1 MHRRLVLLAILLAL
15 LLAPAAVADDANP
28 SIAIIRFGPV
38 SDNSITEGAVL
49 DILESYGYIST
60 AENRLLESRQNLEGD
75 NISIMWGDA
84 GFDVPTLNLIIESA
98 LDAEVDLIVAGGA
111 LVSLVAIAATS
122 EMETPT
128 PVLFNNVTAPFGSG
142 FADSEC
148 IKADHVTGS
157 RVAVS
162 YEYVFDALL
171 LQDPDISSVG
181 TIFNTSEVVGTFG
194 SDEVTRLGEAMGI
207 TVESA
212 GVLALSDFRPAV
224 NALVE
229 NGVEAIVLPFDPLVS
244 QGLPIIAGIANEVG
258 LPLFHPSFATVGKGV
273 TIGAGASPLYD
284 QGTNV
289 GRMLVAHLN
298 GELDIA
304 RTGIA
309 TSGELLIGVNLDS
322 ASEQGIEIS
331 EAILDEAVAV
341 IKDGR
346 PARLHPDVLAA
357 IARRGVIVPAEQRL
371 EDDMAWLA
379 ALQCTDEMIAEQ
391 QAALDAGE

>member
-1 MHRRLVLLAILLAL
+1 MLKKVLLLVALAAL
-15 LLAPAAVADDANP
+15 LLSTAAADDANP
-28 SIAIIRFGPV
+28 SIAIIRFGPI
-38 SDNSITEGAVL
+38 SDNNVSEGAIL

-60 AENRLLESRQNLEGD
+60 AENRLLESRQDLTAE

-84 GFDVPTLNLIIESA
+84 GFDVPTLNLIIENA
-98 LDAEVDLIVAGGA
+98 LDAEVDAIVAGGA

-122 EMETPT
+122 EMDEPT
-128 PVLFNNVTAPFGSG
+128 PVLFSNVTAPFGSG
-142 FADSEC
+142 VADSEC

-162 YEYVFDALL
+162 YEFVFDALL
-171 LQDPDISSVG
+171 LQDPDIQSVG
-181 TIFNTSEVVGTFG
+181 AVFNTSELVGSFG
-194 SDEVTRLGEAMGI
+194 LDEVTRLGESLGI
-207 TVESA
+207 AVESA

-229 NGVEAIVLPFDPLVS
+229 KGVEAIILPFDPLVS

-284 QGTNV
+284 QGINV
-289 GRMLVAHLN
+289 GRMLVAYLN

-309 TSGELLIGVNLDS
+309 TSGEFLIGVNLDS
-322 ASEQGIEIS
+322 AGEQGIEIS
-331 EAILDEAVAV
+331 EAVLQEAVAV
-341 IKDGR
+341 IQDGS
-346 PARLHPDVLAA
+346 PAKLHPQVLAA
-357 IARRGVIVPAEQRL
+357 IARRGVVVPAEQRM

-379 ALQCTDEMIAEQ
+379 SLQCTDEMIAEQ
-391 QAALDAGE
+391 QAALDADE